1 MNLSANAHD
10 GEPGHCSFVRL
21 QGGISADEWIVNES
35 NFESMQLM
43 DRVTH
48 SPDSERNFEWTRP
61 SARNR
66 FLRIYGRANEMF
78 IFMHSTNS
86 HGRVCRARIH
96 SALAKHREG
105 FIAFRA
111 NYGVDVKQIR
121 HSSSCTRSWLMTKRT
136 RLVYIASD
144 TCTLDWLHLDWF
156 QYIGRGTATP

>member
-1 MNLSANAHD
+1 MSQSSLSC
-10 GEPGHCSFVRL
+10 G
-21 QGGISADEWIVNES
+21 
-35 NFESMQLM
+35 FESMQLM
-43 DRVTH
+43 NRVTH

-61 SARNR
+61 SVLNQ

-96 SALAKHREG
+96 SALAKHRKG

-136 RLVYIASD
+136 RLEYIASD
-144 TCTLDWLHLDWF
+144 TCNWIGCTWIGFNTSKGEPQHLRSV
-156 QYIGRGTATP
+156 ITNH